1 MTPQEALQAT
11 EQRLRTAVQA
21 GTHDRAKSLLLEHR
35 RQLEDTLRGLPPGGA
50 ESGEVLREAQ
60 ALLEWARRTALIS
73 RASAAAHLAKLPRP
87 LRAYRSAPARSKHT
101 WELHG

>member
-1 MTPQEALQAT
+1 MTPPEALKAA
-11 EQRLRTAVQA
+11 EERLRKAVQA
-21 GTHDRAKSLLLEHR
+21 GTHDRAKSLLLGYR
-35 RQLEDTLRGLPPGGA
+35 RQLEETLGGLPPGGA

-73 RASAAAHLAKLPRP
+73 RASAATRLARLPRP
-87 LRAYRSAPARSKHT
+87 LLAYRSAPARPKHT